1 MAPSFAR
8 MVDIHRKPGY
18 DPLELFIDSTKRSI
32 PFDTS
37 LLKGSHGRPVDMATE
52 EEGYSFY
59 ASNIRSN
66 LPKDT
71 ANSLDVVQIG
81 KYLKNLL

>member
-1 MAPSFAR
+1 

-18 DPLELFIDSTKRSI
+18 DPLELFFDPKKRSI
-32 PFDTS
+32 PFDTG
-37 LLKGSHGRPVDMATE
+37 LLKASHGRPVNMTTQ
-52 EEGYSFY
+52 EGYSFY

-66 LPKDT
+66 LKKDE

-81 KYLKNLL
+81 KYLMNLL